1 MNYYNL
7 ARTMV
12 NTTLENSHGEPKNG
26 GLVQMIFRISI
37 SGGFRF
43 HVNFPGGKSSIN
55 NHL

>member
-12 NTTLENSHGEPKNG
+12 NTTLENSQVEPKNG

-37 SGGFRF
+37 TGGFRF

-55 NHL
+55 NHS